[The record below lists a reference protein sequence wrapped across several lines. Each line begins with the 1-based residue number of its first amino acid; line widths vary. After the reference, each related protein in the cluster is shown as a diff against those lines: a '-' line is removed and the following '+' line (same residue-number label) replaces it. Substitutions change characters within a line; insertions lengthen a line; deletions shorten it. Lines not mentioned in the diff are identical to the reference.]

1 MNVTSLRRPAPRPS
15 RPAWRAPGPAT
26 VPNWSARP
34 PEHFLRRAAV
44 SPTSRVQCGRAR
56 APTDDA
62 GLFAEET
69 PRAAPPPVFAEEFP
83 RAPPPTRVAATPPP
97 PWSPGT
103 PPPRPPPPPP
113 FVHEGVV
120 EWSPPQPKTPEN
132 DDIVWARP
140 RPLPR
145 PAQIPPP
152 RSPLDRLESLAHD
165 SDDASSVA
173 SRAADATPALR
184 RDELASPTTMEAVGL
199 LVEHAA
205 RLEDEVRRRT
215 GELEDEVSRLR
226 SDGAAQEHGA
236 LRGELAELKEAILGA
251 VASKPP
257 DATALEIARLRE
269 DVAALRASA
278 RLPSEDLGDALAAV
292 TRAAVDKVASMRS
305 GTAVDPDDQHWAPDA
320 AAERPEQVSPAVDQ
334 HWAPAAEQTEHAS
347 PGPWAPLTTPEGHVY
362 WYHTETHE
370 TTWER
375 PAAAAEAVATA
386 RALAERDARIAELAE
401 RDARIAELEARW
413 NNASASRREP
423 TPDEAAPPT
432 AAPAPVP
439 PPPPPPTGA
448 WAPLTAPTGDVYWY
462 HTETHETTWERPVSA
477 PAVAPAA
484 VPEPGPTPQ
493 PVAAPAPV
501 AAPEPAPAPISTVP
515 APVVAPAST
524 APVPVAAPTSTV
536 PELVTAPISTAPAP
550 ATCPATGGLEA
561 QIELCSALQ
570 GFGKL
575 LNGEPDAAAPPR
587 PDDIKLEGLV
597 GNLIGVLKT
606 DAGKRDFER
615 LAAQQAA
622 QDDAAIPRPEPASEF
637 VWTAARP
644 PTPASDASAPATPA
658 VDEPVAPAVPSPD
671 ARLRAEAEA
680 QRRNFERQEELRQ
693 AEAEVALRKARDLRA
708 ENARLREEMERL
720 RRAAARPAPREDATA
735 AAAAPI
741 IAELEARAERLRE
754 LEEAAV
760 ASAAARAVADAA
772 AAARCDR
779 AATAMD
785 AAAQAASK
793 AAAAAAMP
801 SPRAMAPFAA
811 RPDDDAAP
819 VAAPLVPSPEPEAAS
834 RSGLRASRSNSSL
847 EEQIASGR
855 RSLRKSPPP
864 SPSPAQKTR
873 KSVESYMAARW
884 RKAESDA
891 PLDAV
896 DGRAPLDA
904 VDGRARR
911 VVAAACPL
919 DGGDSSVGV
928 RLQAYE
934 PPVSESIAS
943 SSDDSSSIASVEA
956 ELATSAARPRTLLSK
971 ARAVNGETRKFSA
984 ASPEPAPPRA
994 LSPEP
999 AHQTAMSPNKA
1010 ETRQTADDEPS
1021 AAARLFAP
1029 VAASVASSPV
1039 SVAGSTVKRASD
1051 EDPVALAAAQTRLA
1065 ASEAELEG
1073 LLAALAETRR
1083 AVAETRRAVDDVE

>member
-34 PEHFLRRAAV
+34 PEHFLRRAAA
-44 SPTSRVQCGRAR
+44 SPTAPRVQY
-56 APTDDA
+56 DDA
-62 GLFAEET
+62 GLFAEE
-69 PRAAPPPVFAEEFP
+69 AP
-83 RAPPPTRVAATPPP
+83 RAPPPPRVAAAPHT

-103 PPPRPPPPPP
+103 PPPRPPPPPL

-120 EWSPPQPKTPEN
+120 EWSPPQPETPDDN

-152 RSPLDRLESLAHD
+152 RSPLDRLELLAHD
-165 SDDASSVA
+165 SDDATSDA

-226 SDGAAQEHGA
+226 SDSAAQEHGA

-257 DATALEIARLRE
+257 DAALEIARLRE

-305 GTAVDPDDQHWAPDA
+305 GTAVDPGDQHWAPDA

-375 PAAAAEAVATA
+375 PAVAAEDVAAA
-386 RALAERDARIAELAE
+386 RALAERDARVAELAE
-401 RDARIAELEARW
+401 RDARIAELEARL

-423 TPDEAAPPT
+423 NEAAPPA
-432 AAPAPVP
+432 AAPASVP
-439 PPPPPPTGA
+439 PPPPPPTGT

-484 VPEPGPTPQ
+484 VPEPGPVPQPVATPAPAAAPEPVSA
-493 PVAAPAPV
+493 PVAAPAP
-501 AAPEPAPAPISTVP
+501 A
-515 APVVAPAST
+515 
-524 APVPVAAPTSTV
+524 AAPTSTA
-536 PELVTAPISTAPAP
+536 PELVVAPVSTAPTP
-550 ATCPATGGLEA
+550 AAGGLGA

-597 GNLIGVLKT
+597 GNLIGALKT
-606 DAGKRDFER
+606 DAGKRDFEC

-622 QDDAAIPRPEPASEF
+622 LEADVAIPEPEPASEF

-644 PTPASDASAPATPA
+644 PTPALDAPAPAAPA
-658 VDEPVAPAVPSPD
+658 VPAPVAPALDEPAAPAAPSPD
-671 ARLRAEAEA
+671 ARLRAEAEE
-680 QRRNFERQEELRQ
+680 QRRKFELQEELRQ
-693 AEAEVALRKARDLRA
+693 TKAEVESRKARDLRA
-708 ENARLREEMERL
+708 ENARLREEMDRL
-720 RRAAARPAPREDATA
+720 RRAVERPAPREDATA

-785 AAAQAASK
+785 AAAQAASE

-819 VAAPLVPSPEPEAAS
+819 VAAPCAPSPEPEAAS
-834 RSGLRASRSNSSL
+834 RSGLRALRSNSSL
-847 EEQIASGR
+847 EEQIVSGR

-884 RKAESDA
+884 RKAE
-891 PLDAV
+891 LD
-896 DGRAPLDA
+896 APLDA

-919 DGGDSSVGV
+919 DGGDSGVGV
-928 RLQAYE
+928 RIQAYE

-999 AHQTAMSPNKA
+999 APPRALSPEPAHETAASPTKA
-1010 ETRQTADDEPS
+1010 ETRHQSVQTADDEPS

-1029 VAASVASSPV
+1029 VVASVASSPV
-1039 SVAGSTVKRASD
+1039 SVAGSTAKRAKD
-1051 EDPVALAAAQTRLA
+1051 QIALAAAQTRLA

-1083 AVAETRRAVDDVE
+1083 AVAETRRVVDDVE